1 MIDALRDRFGVEPI
15 CRVVG
20 VPTSTYYA
28 AKRRLPS
35 ARQQRD
41 RQLKLEIQRVFD
53 DNYQVYGARKIWR
66 QLRREGI
73 RVARCTV
80 ERLMGELGIAGVVRG
95 KTTRT
100 TIGDEQA
107 PRPADLVERDFTA
120 TRPNQLW
127 VADLTY
133 VRTWSGFVYAAFV
146 IDAFSRM
153 IVGWQLAS
161 HLRTD
166 LALDALEMAI
176 WRRDMALDGL
186 VHHSDRGA
194 QYLAIRYTQR
204 LADAGAVTSVGSK
217 GDSFDN
223 ALAETT
229 IGLYKTELIRRRG
242 PWRGLD
248 DAELATLEW
257 VDWYNHRRLHGACD
271 NLPPA
276 EYEAAYTPDPTPAP
290 EPSSV

>member
-20 VPTSTYYA
+20 VPASTYYA
-28 AKRRLPS
+28 AKRRPPS
-35 ARQQRD
+35 ARHQRD
-41 RQLKLEIQRVFD
+41 RRLKLEIQRVFD
-53 DNYQVYGARKIWR
+53 DNYQVYGGRKSWR

-73 RVARCTV
+73 CVARCTV

-100 TIGDEQA
+100 TIGGEQA

-120 TRPNQLW
+120 TCPNQLW

-146 IDAFSRM
+146 IDAFSRL
-153 IVGWQLAS
+153 IVGWQLAN

-176 WRRDMALDGL
+176 WRRDTALDGL
-186 VHHSDRGA
+186 VHHSD
-194 QYLAIRYTQR
+194 
-204 LADAGAVTSVGSK
+204 
-217 GDSFDN
+217 
-223 ALAETT
+223 
-229 IGLYKTELIRRRG
+229 
-242 PWRGLD
+242 
-248 DAELATLEW
+248 
-257 VDWYNHRRLHGACD
+257 
-271 NLPPA
+271 
-276 EYEAAYTPDPTPAP
+276 
-290 EPSSV
+290 